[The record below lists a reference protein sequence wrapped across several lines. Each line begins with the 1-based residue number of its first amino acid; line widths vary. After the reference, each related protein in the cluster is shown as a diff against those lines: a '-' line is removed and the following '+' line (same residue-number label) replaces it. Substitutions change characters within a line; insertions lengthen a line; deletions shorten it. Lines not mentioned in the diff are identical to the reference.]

1 VCVVVYDD
9 VPLWQIVAAGDWLQ
23 GPYVYYLY
31 SSTDSTRATSA
42 VSSSP
47 GSGPPCSSAPSSDL
61 SPINSACFS
70 PFSVLLCLVHLVGTT
85 NDEVGMVLVGQGA
98 EEGVHHLLHQLH
110 PELHHQ
116 ALSRVQDSDD
126 WARARWNCHVAAL
139 LRV

>member
-1 VCVVVYDD
+1 MTMFHCGK
-9 VPLWQIVAAGDWLQ
+9 LLQ
-23 GPYVYYLY
+23 LGTGCRGPTCTT
-31 SSTDSTRATSA
+31 STASTDSTRATSA

-116 ALSRVQDSDD
+116 ALSRVQYSDD